1 MRTAKKQKS
10 RNDKKLTIHQSAKR
24 LGCSVSTIRRYIL
37 DGKLEALQYM
47 KYGKIRIN
55 ESEIDRFL
63 SECGYQEP
71 EN

>member
-1 MRTAKKQKS
+1 MMTAKKQKP
-10 RNDKKLTIHQSAKR
+10 RNEKKLTIPQSAKR

-37 DGKLEALQYM
+37 DGKLNALQYA

-63 SECGYQEP
+63 SECRYQEP